1 MSNKDI
7 KFRNAEGK
15 LHRTDG
21 PAIEFSNGEKHW
33 HIKGKLH
40 RTDGPAI
47 EFADGDK
54 YWFKDGKCV

>member
-1 MSNKDI
+1 MNDKVI
-7 KFRNAEGK
+7 KYRNAEGK

-21 PAIEFSNGEKHW
+21 PAAEYPNGSEFWYIE
-33 HIKGKLH
+33 GKYH